1 MKNAKLKLSVPVPS
15 LSSTLARIHRP
26 QAQCLTLPDF
36 YGKAWGPAVEV
47 LVSLLTCISF
57 ICLLAGN
64 LVRRRAA
71 LCVLKKR
78 ILCSRPSA
86 RDQGEKRREWRR
98 LSSFHK
104 SLPSSRV

>member
-1 MKNAKLKLSVPVPS
+1 MSFVFPLE
-15 LSSTLARIHRP
+15 

-64 LVRRRAA
+64 LVSA
-71 LCVLKKR
+71 LTASFEDLQPR
-78 ILCSRPSA
+78 ECSQLVP
-86 RDQGEKRREWRR
+86 
-98 LSSFHK
+98 L
-104 SLPSSRV
+104 